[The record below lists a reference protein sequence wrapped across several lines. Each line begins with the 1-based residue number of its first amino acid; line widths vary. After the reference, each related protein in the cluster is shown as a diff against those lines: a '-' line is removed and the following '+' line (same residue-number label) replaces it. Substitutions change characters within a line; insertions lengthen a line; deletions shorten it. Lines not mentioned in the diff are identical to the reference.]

1 MEKLCFHPDLIEL
14 HDLPSFTSV
23 KSCSP
28 KEDQIRRK
36 KKKEDRARLL
46 SDRRNYHALSS
57 LLKAFLGGF
66 I

>member
-1 MEKLCFHPDLIEL
+1 MAILRRPKNIRALWPGAAFRMVFFVEASHRAY
-14 HDLPSFTSV
+14 V
-23 KSCSP
+23 KA
-28 KEDQIRRK
+28 E
-36 KKKEDRARLL
+36 ALL